1 MGYMPILLD
10 VQNLRVLF
18 VGGGQLAHRKLP
30 EFLGNGASITI
41 VSPTVHE
48 AIYPY
53 IAAGEVKWRQ
63 KTYHSHDLQEM
74 QCVMACTNDPALNQ
88 QIVLDA
94 RRQGILAGNIS
105 PQGPR
110 DFQMMAVLRG
120 ESFMLAASTM
130 GQAPLLA
137 PILLEQLS
145 ASINPHWSRLI
156 AGVHRMRQD
165 VLNRC
170 SLEERS
176 LIWRHMRT
184 LPFRTWLE
192 EAHQEAWTQETW
204 DDKLQEALESW
215 RAEQE
220 GKL

>member
-1 MGYMPILLD
+1 MGYVPILLD
-10 VQNLRVLF
+10 VNNLRVLF
-18 VGGGQLAHRKLP
+18 VGGGQSAYRKLP
-30 EFLGNGASITI
+30 EFLDNGAIITI

-53 IAAGEVKWRQ
+53 IEAGQVKWRNR
-63 KTYHSHDLQEM
+63 TYHSHDLQGI

-88 QIVLDA
+88 QIVLEA
-94 RRQGILAGNIS
+94 RRQGILAGNVS

-110 DFQMMAVLRG
+110 DFQMMAVLRR
-120 ESFMLAASTM
+120 ESFLLAASTM

-145 ASINPHWSRLI
+145 ASVNPQWSRLI
-156 AGVHRMRQD
+156 AGMHRMRQD
-165 VLNRC
+165 ILDRY

-176 LIWRHMRT
+176 RLWGYIST
-184 LPFRTWLE
+184 LPLWTWLE
-192 EAHQEAWTQETW
+192 RGNREGWTQETW
-204 DDKLQEALESW
+204 DEKIQEALESW